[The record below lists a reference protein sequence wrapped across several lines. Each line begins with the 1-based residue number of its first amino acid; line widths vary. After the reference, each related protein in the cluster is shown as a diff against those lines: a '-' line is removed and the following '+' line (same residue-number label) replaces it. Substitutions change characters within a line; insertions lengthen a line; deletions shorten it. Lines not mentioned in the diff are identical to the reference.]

1 MRIALI
7 TPGFSIDSDDWA
19 IPALQSFAAGLARMH
34 EIHVFSLRYPAAGLY
49 GNLGLI
55 HYAIGGGRSRG
66 VGSFK
71 IWWKTYRAITK
82 QHRKTPFDVVHA
94 FWADEPGFVGALAAK
109 RLGLPLLVSLGGGEL
124 LFLKEIDY
132 GTQGSLLRRWI
143 IRIGLNNAAFVSTG
157 SEYQSRLVQR
167 FGVPMERQRNL
178 PLGVDTT
185 RFQSAISPDW
195 KKPTI
200 VQAASLTPAKNQT
213 MLLDVFKLAHD
224 RVPELRLVVA
234 GSGPLEIELKQKA
247 IDLALSDYVK
257 WYGSVPFPEMA
268 GVYGKAHLY
277 LQTSHHE
284 SQGMSVLESLASG
297 LPAIGTPVGV
307 LPEVS
312 CKPVSLNPEELAE
325 QVIAVFGD
333 RSDYSKLQRLARD
346 TIEGRFDL
354 DTCNEGFI
362 DTYRS
367 LVGDG

>member
-34 EIHVFSLRYPAAGLY
+34 EIYVFSLRYPAPGFY
-49 GNLGLI
+49 GELGVK
-55 HYAIGGGRSRG
+55 HQAIGGGRSRG
-66 VGSFK
+66 LGSFK
-71 IWWKTYRAITK
+71 VWWKTYQAITQ
-82 QHRKTPFDVVHA
+82 QHRKTPFDVLHA
-94 FWADEPGFVGALAAK
+94 FWADEPGFVGAFAAK

-124 LFLKEIDY
+124 LFLKEIGY
-132 GTQGSLLRRWI
+132 GTQGSLVRRWI
-143 IRIGLNNAAFVSTG
+143 IKIGLNNADLVSTG
-157 SEYQSRLVQR
+157 SEYQNRLVQR
-167 FGVPMERQRNL
+167 FGVPTERLRNL
-178 PLGVDTT
+178 PLGVDTA
-185 RFQSAISPDW
+185 RFQPGSIPDW
-195 KKPTI
+195 NKPTI
-200 VQAASLTPAKNQT
+200 VQAASLTPVKNQT

-234 GSGPLEIELKQKA
+234 GGGHLEIGLKQKA
-247 IDLALSDYVK
+247 IDLGLSNYVK

-277 LQTSHHE
+277 LQSSRHE

-312 CKPVSLNPEELAE
+312 CRPVSFDRGELAE

-333 RSDYSKLQRLARD
+333 RSDYSKLKRLARD

-354 DTCNEGFI
+354 DTCNAGFI
-362 DTYRS
+362 DSYRS